1 MTGLFHAHSGLR
13 YVVLLLAVV
22 NLVVLLAGL
31 ASKKPFG
38 KLHRALGAA
47 FAGTLHLQVVLG
59 IVMVALGT
67 YYPKLI
73 GHFAMMILAAVLA
86 QVTMSINRR
95 KPTPGFQLP
104 LIGVGGALVL
114 IIGGIMAISRGV
126 LQSTAFGVGG

>member
-1 MTGLFHAHSGLR
+1 MTALFHAHSGLR
-13 YVVLLLAVV
+13 YVVLLLALV
-22 NLVVLLAGL
+22 NLTVLIIGL
-31 ASKKPFG
+31 ASKQPFG

-59 IVMVALGT
+59 IVMVAMGT

-86 QVTMSINRR
+86 QVTMSVNRR

-104 LIGVGGALVL
+104 LIGVGGALLL
-114 IIGGIMAISRGV
+114 IVGGIMAISRGV
-126 LQSTAFGVGG
+126 FQSTAFSIGG